1 MPEIMLHLNYQNNY
15 LFNYESAQNVQMYSI
30 DAATTRKI
38 KKHLHH
44 S

>member
-15 LFNYESAQNVQMYSI
+15 LFNYESAQNVQVYPI
-30 DAATTRKI
+30 NAATTRKI
-38 KKHLHH
+38 KKHLHD